1 MTVAAGS
8 LRNAEDA
15 VAAPAP
21 RRKRRPVRLMPPP
34 VAAAGQPAL
43 LDWALAVAAAADQRV
58 AELEARLAYLEG
70 QVVTDEVSGVLNR
83 RGFVL
88 EFSRAIAM
96 ARRGGPGGA
105 VMICDLDGFKR
116 VNDLLGHAT
125 GDEVLRQV
133 SALLRSKVRKMD
145 SVARLGGDEFAVLLI
160 GATLVSA
167 RRKCQCIARALTAI
181 MQQLSGQA
189 IAMSASFGIAA
200 FTGEEEEE
208 TVLHR
213 ADMAMYEE
221 KRRKAGAARTVE
233 RL

>member
-1 MTVAAGS
+1 MTVAAES

-15 VAAPAP
+15 VAAPTP
-21 RRKRRPVRLMPPP
+21 RRKRRLARLMPPP
-34 VAAAGQPAL
+34 VAAGQPAL
-43 LDWALAVAAAADQRV
+43 LDWALAVAEAANQRV
-58 AELEARLAYLEG
+58 AELETRLAYLEG
-70 QVVTDEVSGVLNR
+70 QVVTDEVSGVFNR

-105 VMICDLDGFKR
+105 VIICDLDGFKR
-116 VNDLLGHAT
+116 VNDVLGHAT
-125 GDEVLRQV
+125 GDEALRQV
-133 SALLRSKVRKMD
+133 SALLRRKVRKMD

-160 GATLVSA
+160 GATLASA
-167 RRKCQCIARALTAI
+167 RRKCQCIARALASI
-181 MQQLSGQA
+181 PHQLSGQT
-189 IAMSASFGIAA
+189 IPLSASFGIAT

-221 KRRKAGAARTVE
+221 KRRKAGAEQTAE

>member
-1 MTVAAGS
+1 MTVAAEL

-15 VAAPAP
+15 VAAPTP
-21 RRKRRPVRLMPPP
+21 RRKRRAVRLVPPP
-34 VAAAGQPAL
+34 VAAGQPAL

-58 AELEARLAYLEG
+58 AELETRLAYLEG
-70 QVVTDEVSGVLNR
+70 QVVTDEVSGVFNR

-105 VMICDLDGFKR
+105 VIICDLDGFKR
-116 VNDLLGHAT
+116 INDLLGHAT

-133 SALLRSKVRKMD
+133 STLLRRKVRKMD
-145 SVARLGGDEFAVLLI
+145 SVARLGGDEFAVLLV
-160 GATLVSA
+160 GATPASA
-167 RRKCQCIARALTAI
+167 RRKCQCIARGLASI
-181 MQQLSGQA
+181 PQQLSGQ
-189 IAMSASFGIAA
+189 IIPLSASFGIAA

-221 KRRKAGAARTVE
+221 KRRKSVPQRSADRV
-233 RL
+233 